1 MDAAELVKLSD
12 SIAYQ
17 NPDQIRAIL
26 AELRR
31 TRPVCKIEPDDIR
44 PYWAITRYADI
55 KTIETSP
62 ELFSVEP
69 RANLILESLEQINME
84 RYGDIMGVKTL
95 VHMDGPRH
103 LALRKV
109 TRDWFM
115 PANVAKLRDHID
127 LIAGQFI
134 QTMKSKGGE
143 CDFAADIAFW
153 YPLRIILH
161 IIGIPEADDAKILG
175 LTQRLFAPEAYV
187 EAGVNT
193 TDIYLDTMNQMA
205 EYFTAFIEQ
214 CRSNPKDDIGSLLS
228 NAKIDGE
235 WIDPFTLI
243 SYFILLTTAGHDT
256 TSASIAGGLH
266 ALIEYPEQR
275 QTLLNNPDLR
285 GNAVDE
291 IIRWVTPVK
300 NFARTVLADTEL
312 SGTQLQKGDTVAL
325 FFESGNRDGSVY
337 ANADS
342 FDITRENNR
351 HVAFG
356 FGRHNC
362 LGMHLARME
371 IDSFFYQL
379 LPQLSQLELN
389 GEPSYIP
396 SYFVSGISNL
406 PIRFQ
411 FKN

>member
-193 TDIYLDTMNQMA
+193 TDISLDT
-205 EYFTAFIEQ
+205 
-214 CRSNPKDDIGSLLS
+214 
-228 NAKIDGE
+228 
-235 WIDPFTLI
+235 
-243 SYFILLTTAGHDT
+243 
-256 TSASIAGGLH
+256 
-266 ALIEYPEQR
+266 
-275 QTLLNNPDLR
+275 
-285 GNAVDE
+285 
-291 IIRWVTPVK
+291 
-300 NFARTVLADTEL
+300 
-312 SGTQLQKGDTVAL
+312 
-325 FFESGNRDGSVY
+325 
-337 ANADS
+337 
-342 FDITRENNR
+342 
-351 HVAFG
+351 
-356 FGRHNC
+356 
-362 LGMHLARME
+362 
-371 IDSFFYQL
+371 
-379 LPQLSQLELN
+379 
-389 GEPSYIP
+389 
-396 SYFVSGISNL
+396 
-406 PIRFQ
+406 
-411 FKN
+411 